1 MGTPSHKPRT
11 KARASHAEKQAHADA
26 LRQHLLAGK
35 SYYEAYTAVGL
46 TRDTARHAKDH
57 LQRQSRWPTDEQ
69 IAQAVQIQ
77 FVPPVDAL
85 PAAPAM
91 PPPAPPKEPAPK
103 APAPKGPATSE
114 DAFQGDEWQAKR
126 IVSERVTTLED
137 LLRVCRADPLEWDV
151 ERWSAKTWEM
161 GYKDADDQGQ
171 ALPLYAVSATFRKRV
186 KIAAARADLAALI
199 AEAKA
204 QMPTFVVKAH
214 PAPKRGLRCVILT
227 PENHFG
233 KHCWGM
239 QTGQDYDLAIAL
251 QLHFDGLH
259 RLQQKIAVYDIERF
273 TFGIGNDI
281 LNSDNSHGTT
291 YAGTPQDNDGRF
303 AKVFTATRRAMT
315 RSIDSLLEV
324 APAKVVMVAG
334 NHDQDT
340 AYCLGDALDCRYD
353 GHAHVAIDNSPRFR
367 KYDEFGKNLH
377 GFTHGDKQKIA
388 DLPLQMAQD
397 EDEAWGRTKW
407 REWFTGHTHGLKL
420 QDVKGV
426 LIRTISSLS
435 GADAYHSSHGYTH
448 NRRAWEA
455 FLYDPDEGLVA
466 SVIDVVQE

>member
-1 MGTPSHKPRT
+1 MGTPPNTPRT
-11 KARASHAEKQAHADA
+11 RVRLGRAQKQVCADA
-26 LRQHLLAGK
+26 LRLHILAGQ

-46 TRDTARHAKDH
+46 TRDTARHARA
-57 LQRQSRWPTDEQ
+57 LLESQARWPTEEQ
-69 IAQAVQIQ
+69 VAQAAQAAPVLPLPAPSAPAL
-77 FVPPVDAL
+77 PPVL
-85 PAAPAM
+85 
-91 PPPAPPKEPAPK
+91 PPAPPK
-103 APAPKGPATSE
+103 GPPTSE
-114 DAFQGDEWQAKR
+114 DEFKGDEWQAKR
-126 IVSERVTTLED
+126 TVSERVTTLAD
-137 LLRVCRADPLEWDV
+137 LLRVCDADPLEWDV

-161 GYKDADDQGQ
+161 GYKDADDTGQ
-171 ALPLYAVSATFRKRV
+171 CLPLYAVSATFKRRV
-186 KIAAARADLAALI
+186 KLVAARADLDALI
-199 AEAKA
+199 ADAKA
-204 QMPTFVVKAH
+204 QMPTFLVRSY

-239 QTGQDYDLAIAL
+239 QTGQDYDLSIAL

-315 RSIDSLLEV
+315 GSIDSLLEV

-353 GHAHVAIDNSPRFR
+353 GHAHVEIDNSPRFR
-367 KYDEFGKNLH
+367 KYDEFGRNLH
-377 GFTHGDKQKIA
+377 GFTHGDKQKIT

-420 QDVKGV
+420 QDIKGTLV
-426 LIRTISSLS
+426 RTISSLS
-435 GADAYHSSHGYTH
+435 GADSYHSQHGYTH

-466 SVIDVVQE
+466 TAIDVVQDR